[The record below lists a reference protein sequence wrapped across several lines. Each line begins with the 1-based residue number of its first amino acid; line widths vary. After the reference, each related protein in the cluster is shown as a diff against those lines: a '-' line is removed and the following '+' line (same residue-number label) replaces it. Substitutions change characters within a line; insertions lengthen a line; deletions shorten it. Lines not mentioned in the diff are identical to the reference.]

1 MKAKEKLLIVKLHLK
16 VELEQFFA
24 QLGGLINEEMCGK
37 IKAVYA
43 FDIKGEETGQWY
55 LDLKNGAGSCGAGVA
70 PSSPDV
76 TMSMKDVDFQKMFTG
91 KLKPT
96 TAFMT
101 GKLKMQG
108 DMGKAMK
115 LEKLMG
121 KMQTRSFHSMP
132 NHQRAYDQM
141 FKRQNFSNG
150 FHTSISLSS

>member
-1 MKAKEKLLIVKLHLK
+1 MLLIL
-16 VELEQFFA
+16 
-24 QLGGLINEEMCGK
+24 LI
-37 IKAVYA
+37 
-43 FDIKGEETGQWY
+43 
-55 LDLKNGAGSCGAGVA
+55 
-70 PSSPDV
+70 
-76 TMSMKDVDFQKMFTG
+76 G

-132 NHQRAYDQM
+132 NHQRG
-141 FKRQNFSNG
+141 K
-150 FHTSISLSS
+150 L